1 MATFE
6 GTVRIRLHP
15 DKGITLDK
23 GNSTSTLT
31 AVDAPVIFGKMMEA
45 AEKYG
50 VGIDRWSLYIPEVA
64 TAMSDGKQIPI
75 GKIKPYLD
83 GSRAVTLI
91 VGNYGTPRLLLAS
104 PVKVIKTSK
113 IVDIA

>member
-1 MATFE
+1 
-6 GTVRIRLHP
+6 
-15 DKGITLDK
+15 
-23 GNSTSTLT
+23 
-31 AVDAPVIFGKMMEA
+31 
-45 AEKYG
+45 
-50 VGIDRWSLYIPEVA
+50 
-64 TAMSDGKQIPI
+64 MSDGKQIPI